1 MNDFSKILIQ
11 IKHVEKNIDTISTI
25 LKDKLFKKQFKDFE
39 DNYKTFKSYLLSYS
53 NIFSGMVA
61 MPQKRVNPYLA
72 GSIANSI
79 AGPGAGIYA
88 ATNAANH
95 NAKVDDAYQKMATAN
110 INEQILKNNIV
121 NSFILVRD
129 IISSVPETEQFILAA
144 NEEIKEKEDAEKRT
158 TKQHQ
163 QKTKHNNKFITRF
176 IIIPCCIL
184 FIIAFIFMI
193 YTEVTY

>member
-1 MNDFSKILIQ
+1 MNDFNKILIQ
-11 IKHVEKNIDTISTI
+11 IKHVEKNIDAISTI

-39 DNYKTFKSYLLSYS
+39 DNYKTFKSYLRSYS

-110 INEQILKNNIV
+110 TNEQILKNNII

-144 NEEIKEKEDAEKRT
+144 NAEIKEKEDAEKRAIE
-158 TKQHQ
+158 Q
-163 QKTKHNNKFITRF
+163 QKQKIEQNKKLITRY
-176 IIIPCCIL
+176 IIIACII
-184 FIIAFIFMI
+184 FILSVIFMI
-193 YTEVTY
+193 YNETIY